1 MNTKLQSRAYRQL
14 WRIVDGAVADA
25 LKHHEDYL
33 TDKGKRSA
41 RRSITKRVTGA
52 ILGYAEQSARGR
64 SGASPAANSGHG
76 AAATSRPGDV
86 RLGMFQRLWRLIRQS
101 RSLSRGRAA

>member
-52 ILGYAEQSARGR
+52 VLGYAEQSARGR
-64 SGASPAANSGHG
+64 SGASPAADMGHG
-76 AAATSRPGDV
+76 AGPRRGPWGAL
-86 RLGMFQRLWRLIRQS
+86 LGAPQRLWRFLRQS
-101 RSLSRGRAA
+101 RPLSRGRAA